1 MLLIRRSAAIAVLTV
16 LACTVTLL
24 GASTGPRG
32 AAEAAD
38 TSAKSPA
45 AVSRAAVKPG
55 AARRVV
61 GKPRVNLATQP
72 GTVFSYPNRGKKKQR
87 TIRKRI
93 LNTIR
98 STWGGPRYR
107 SGAAYAKNGKIRV
120 ATWAFD
126 DMAIARALYWAH
138 KRGVSVQVLAAK
150 DPNRQHRAWKWLRRH
165 LPHSRYRKHHPET
178 KSRWSF
184 ARTCRGS
191 CRGRGGTPHSKYLL
205 FSNVGASH
213 VRTITMQT
221 SANLTEMAFRGQ
233 WNHATTTWRRGVH
246 KAFTHVFAQS
256 RLDRPVRRTYLRYT
270 HGPVKSIFFPRPGTT
285 APYDPVMRALK
296 KVRCKGTTRGGDSR
310 HRTQI
315 RVIQYAIYNT
325 RGAWIAK
332 KLKRLWNAGCNV
344 KVIYAV
350 SSRPVLA
357 ILRSRA
363 GRGPIPV
370 RQSAVR
376 NAYGDLV
383 KYNHN
388 KWMTITGRLRILQ
401 AGLRGV
407 NGVQQLGNPGLR
419 LRRADAADPQLPA
432 HPAAPDRFHQDLEAA
447 VLAHA
452 WVPRVCTRSAGCCR
466 VRLTLSS
473 SRFRRNPSLA
483 RASTS
488 TWRRTERK
496 SRPPVDGLRWIPNVP
511 PAPC

>member
-1 MLLIRRSAAIAVLTV
+1 MLLIRRSATIAVLTV

-32 AAEAAD
+32 AAEAAG
-38 TSAKSPA
+38 TSARSVASPN
-45 AVSRAAVKPG
+45 AVSPRSVSPKSVNPS

-61 GKPRVNLATQP
+61 GKPRVNLATRP
-72 GTVFSYPNRGKKKQR
+72 GSVFSFPNRGKKKQR

-93 LNTIR
+93 LNTIK
-98 STWGGPRYR
+98 STWGGRRYS
-107 SGAAYAKNGKIRV
+107 SGAAYPANGRIRI
-120 ATWAFD
+120 ATWTFD

-150 DPNRQHRAWKWLRRH
+150 KPNKTHRGWKWLRRH
-165 LPHSRYRKHHPET
+165 LPHSRYRKGHPET
-178 KSRWSF
+178 QSRWSF
-184 ARTCRGS
+184 ARTCKGS

-205 FSNVGASH
+205 FSNVGSSH
-213 VRTITMQT
+213 VRSITMQT
-221 SANLTEMAFRGQ
+221 SANLTKMAFRGQ

-246 KAFTHVFAQS
+246 KAFSRVFGQS
-256 RLDRPVRRTYLRYT
+256 RRDRAVSRPYLRFT
-270 HGPVKSIFFPRPGTT
+270 HGSVKSIFFPRPGTT

-296 KVRCKGTTRGGDSR
+296 KVRCKGTIRGGDSK

-370 RQSAVR
+370 RQSAVK
-376 NAYGDLV
+376 NAYGELV

-388 KWMTITGRLRILQ
+388 KWMSITGRY
-401 AGLRGV
+401 GSS
-407 NGVQQLGNPGLR
+407 
-419 LRRADAADPQLPA
+419 RRAYLVFTGSSNWGNLAFTSDEQMQLIRSYRHTRQYMTGFTKTWKQRTSRRSGSARVYSFGRMLPGAADPVDETIPEE
-432 HPAAPDRFHQDLEAA
+432 PVFGEGIYKYLE
-447 VLAHA
+447 
-452 WVPRVCTRSAGCCR
+452 
-466 VRLTLSS
+466 
-473 SRFRRNPSLA
+473 
-483 RASTS
+483 
-488 TWRRTERK
+488 E
-496 SRPPVDGLRWIPNVP
+496 D
-511 PAPC
+511 